1 MIIRFFVMD
10 QFDFGKK
17 SEDCIAGFS
26 YRLPACDHSFLF
38 RSWLLKSKNLLFRYS
53 NLYQLSLIF
62 VYPVAVF
69 LLLFVNWI
77 VLSGKF
83 DAFHLGLGV
92 LSCLIVT
99 ILSQDL
105 LYHDRTKGLKAR
117 LIEAWAFIRYLPWII
132 WEVVKANL
140 HVLKL
145 AVTQKGY
152 EEMSPRV
159 VTFETYLKTD
169 FAKFVLAN
177 SITLTPGT
185 ITMLIRG
192 DVFHVHTMSQ
202 FLEDDLLTGAIERKV
217 AEVFEPE
224 VLKKA

>member
-1 MIIRFFVMD
+1 M
-10 QFDFGKK
+10 
-17 SEDCIAGFS
+17 
-26 YRLPACDHSFLF
+26 
-38 RSWLLKSKNLLFRYS
+38 
-53 NLYQLSLIF
+53 
-62 VYPVAVF
+62 YPVAVF
-69 LLLFVNWI
+69 LLLFLNWI

-92 LSCLIVT
+92 VSCLIVT
-99 ILSQDL
+99 TLSQDL
-105 LYHDRTKGLKAR
+105 LYHDRTKGLKRR
-117 LIEAWAFIRYLPWII
+117 LLEAWAFIRYLPWII

-145 AVTQKGY
+145 ATTPKGY
-152 EEMSPRV
+152 EEMSPRE

-185 ITMLIRG
+185 ITMLIRE

-202 FLEDDLLTGAIERKV
+202 FLEDDLLTGSIERKV

>member
-1 MIIRFFVMD
+1 MYPIV
-10 QFDFGKK
+10 
-17 SEDCIAGFS
+17 
-26 YRLPACDHSFLF
+26 
-38 RSWLLKSKNLLFRYS
+38 
-53 NLYQLSLIF
+53 IF
-62 VYPVAVF
+62 F
-69 LLLFVNWI
+69 LLLLNWVI
-77 VLSGKF
+77 LSGKF

-92 LSCLIVT
+92 ISCLVVT
-99 ILSQDL
+99 FISHDL
-105 LYHDRTKGLKAR
+105 LYHDRKKGLGER
-117 LIEAWAFIRYLPWII
+117 LAKQVHFFATCLG
-132 WEVVKANL
+132 L
-140 HVLKL
+140 HGRWLRPIFMFSNWPQLKP
-145 AVTQKGY
+145 AY

-192 DVFHVHTMSQ
+192 DIFHVHTMSQ

-224 VLKKA
+224 VLESR

>member
-1 MIIRFFVMD
+1 MYPIAVFF
-10 QFDFGKK
+10 
-17 SEDCIAGFS
+17 
-26 YRLPACDHSFLF
+26 
-38 RSWLLKSKNLLFRYS
+38 LLF
-53 NLYQLSLIF
+53 L
-62 VYPVAVF
+62 
-69 LLLFVNWI
+69 NWI

-83 DAFHLGLGV
+83 DAFHLGLGLV
-92 LSCLIVT
+92 SCAIVAFLSH
-99 ILSQDL
+99 DL
-105 LYHDRTKGLKAR
+105 LYHDRPKGLRCR

-145 AVTQKGY
+145 ATTLKGY

-224 VLKKA
+224 VLKKG

>member
-1 MIIRFFVMD
+1 M
-10 QFDFGKK
+10 
-17 SEDCIAGFS
+17 
-26 YRLPACDHSFLF
+26 H
-38 RSWLLKSKNLLFRYS
+38 
-53 NLYQLSLIF
+53 
-62 VYPVAVF
+62 
-69 LLLFVNWI
+69 
-77 VLSGKF
+77 
-83 DAFHLGLGV
+83 
-92 LSCLIVT
+92 
-99 ILSQDL
+99 
-105 LYHDRTKGLKAR
+105 
-117 LIEAWAFIRYLPWII
+117 EAWAFIRYLPWII

-140 HVLKL
+140 HVFKL
-145 AVTQKGY
+145 AMTQKGF

-192 DVFHVHTMSQ
+192 EVFHVHTMSQ

-224 VLKKA
+224 VLKKK

>member
-1 MIIRFFVMD
+1 MLV
-10 QFDFGKK
+10 
-17 SEDCIAGFS
+17 
-26 YRLPACDHSFLF
+26 
-38 RSWLLKSKNLLFRYS
+38 
-53 NLYQLSLIF
+53 YQILI
-62 VYPVAVF
+62 F
-69 LLLFVNWI
+69 LLLMLNWVI
-77 VLSGKF
+77 LSGKF

-92 LSCLIVT
+92 ISCLVVT
-99 ILSQDL
+99 YISQDL
-105 LYHDRTKGLKAR
+105 LYYDRKKGMSDR
-117 LIEAWAFIRYLPWII
+117 LRETLAFIRYVPWIT

-140 HVLKL
+140 HVFKL
-145 AVTQKGY
+145 AMSKKGY
-152 EEMSPRV
+152 EEMAPRV

-192 DVFHVHTMSQ
+192 EVFHVHTMSQ

-224 VLKKA
+224 VLEKR

>member
-1 MIIRFFVMD
+1 MYPIV
-10 QFDFGKK
+10 
-17 SEDCIAGFS
+17 
-26 YRLPACDHSFLF
+26 
-38 RSWLLKSKNLLFRYS
+38 
-53 NLYQLSLIF
+53 IF
-62 VYPVAVF
+62 F
-69 LLLFVNWI
+69 LLLLNWVI
-77 VLSGKF
+77 LSGKF
-83 DAFHLGLGV
+83 DAFHLGLG
-92 LSCLIVT
+92 LISCAVVTLI
-99 ILSQDL
+99 SQDFL
-105 LYHDRTKGLKAR
+105 FHDRKKGMGAR
-117 LIEAWAFIRYLPWII
+117 LHEALAFLKYVPWIT

-140 HVLKL
+140 HVFKL
-145 AVTQKGY
+145 ATTKAGY

-192 DVFHVHTMSQ
+192 DIFHVHTMSQ

-224 VLKKA
+224 VLESR

>member
-1 MIIRFFVMD
+1 M
-10 QFDFGKK
+10 Q
-17 SEDCIAGFS
+17 
-26 YRLPACDHSFLF
+26 SFLYF
-38 RSWLLKSKNLLFRYS
+38 IPFSFFSIRCCPNAKMSFSRHLM
-53 NLYQLSLIF
+53 
-62 VYPVAVF
+62 YPIIIF
-69 LLLFVNWI
+69 LLLMLNWVI
-77 VLSGKF
+77 LSGKF

-92 LSCLIVT
+92 ISCLVVT
-99 ILSQDL
+99 WISQDL
-105 LYHDRTKGLKAR
+105 LYHDRRKGIGER
-117 LIEAWAFIRYLPWII
+117 LREAGAFIQYLPWIT

-140 HVLKL
+140 HVFKL
-145 AVTQKGY
+145 AMTKQGQ

-192 DVFHVHTMSQ
+192 DVFHIHTMSQ

-224 VLKKA
+224 VLSKK